1 MQGGRVNR
9 DPFFGN
15 GGPFS
20 GFGSQRSLLSGFFGG
35 RDPFDDPFFTRP
47 FGGLLES
54 SFFGSSGNPFANMH
68 PSPFDN
74 MHPSGYIEQQVPE
87 PKKSRGPI
95 IEELDSDNE
104 KTEGDEEKKEN
115 PRKHGRRSKEPFV
128 EDPDDEAEGEM
139 SSCIMCCRA
148 WYLIYFA
155 ADNVVRVRKQ
165 VYMFVLLVAVRKSK
179 HLQYRNDYSRFN
191 GIESQPQGRRFTFQ
205 SSTVTHGGANGAY
218 YTSSITRRAGSD
230 GVTFEES
237 KEADSATGQATH
249 RVSRGLHN
257 KGHSFTRKLKSDG
270 RVDTMQTL
278 HNLNEDELSGFE
290 EAWKGN
296 AGKHLPGW
304 TGSFTGIDNTG
315 TRSSGQNAQ
324 ARGGGWALPS
334 SEGSQ
339 HSKRIVPDTTVGA
352 GSSHIQ
358 KSGRRKG
365 SSDVKDM
372 NSYPR
377 WKPNN

>member
-1 MQGGRVNR
+1 MQGGRGNR

-15 GGPFS
+15 GSPFG

-47 FGGLLES
+47 FGGLFES
-54 SFFGSSGNPFANMH
+54 TFFGSSGNPFPNMH

-95 IEELDSDNE
+95 IEELDPDNE

-115 PRKHGRRSKEPFV
+115 PRKHGMRSKEPFV
-128 EDPDDEAEGEM
+128 EDPDDEAE
-139 SSCIMCCRA
+139 
-148 WYLIYFA
+148 
-155 ADNVVRVRKQ
+155 
-165 VYMFVLLVAVRKSK
+165 VRKSK

-237 KEADSATGQATH
+237 KEANSATGQATH

-257 KGHSFTRKLKSDG
+257 KGHSLTRKLKSDG

-278 HNLNEDELSGFE
+278 HNLNE
-290 EAWKGN
+290 
-296 AGKHLPGW
+296 
-304 TGSFTGIDNTG
+304 G
-315 TRSSGQNAQ
+315 TSSSGQNAQ
-324 ARGGGWALPS
+324 ARRGGWALPS
-334 SEGSQ
+334 TEGSQ
-339 HSKRIVPDTTVGA
+339 HSERMVPDTTVGA
-352 GSSHIQ
+352 GSSRIQ

-372 NSYPR
+372 NGYPR

>member
-1 MQGGRVNR
+1 MQGGRGNR

-15 GGPFS
+15 GGPFG
-20 GFGSQRSLLSGFFGG
+20 GFGNQRSLLSGFFGG

-47 FGGLLES
+47 FGGLFES

-68 PSPFDN
+68 LSPFDN

-87 PKKSRGPI
+87 PKKSKGPI

-128 EDPDDEAEGEM
+128 EDPDNEAE
-139 SSCIMCCRA
+139 
-148 WYLIYFA
+148 
-155 ADNVVRVRKQ
+155 
-165 VYMFVLLVAVRKSK
+165 VRKSK

-237 KEADSATGQATH
+237 KEANSATGQATH
-249 RVSRGLHN
+249 RVSRGLNN

-304 TGSFTGIDNTG
+304 TGSFTGIDNMG
-315 TRSSGQNAQ
+315 TSSSGQNAQ
-324 ARGGGWALPS
+324 ARRGGWALPS
-334 SEGSQ
+334 TEGSQ
-339 HSKRIVPDTTVGA
+339 HSERMVPDTTVGA
-352 GSSHIQ
+352 GSSRIQ

-372 NSYPR
+372 NGYPR
-377 WKPNN
+377 WKPYN

>member
-1 MQGGRVNR
+1 MQGGRGNR

-15 GGPFS
+15 GGPFG

-47 FGGLLES
+47 FGGLFES
-54 SFFGSSGNPFANMH
+54 TFFGSSGNPFPNMH

-95 IEELDSDNE
+95 IEELDPDNE

-115 PRKHGRRSKEPFV
+115 PRKHGMRSKEPFV
-128 EDPDDEAEGEM
+128 EDPDDEAE
-139 SSCIMCCRA
+139 
-148 WYLIYFA
+148 
-155 ADNVVRVRKQ
+155 
-165 VYMFVLLVAVRKSK
+165 VRKSK

-237 KEADSATGQATH
+237 KEANSATGQATH

-257 KGHSFTRKLKSDG
+257 KGHSLTRKLKSDG

-278 HNLNEDELSGFE
+278 HNLNE
-290 EAWKGN
+290 
-296 AGKHLPGW
+296 
-304 TGSFTGIDNTG
+304 G
-315 TRSSGQNAQ
+315 TSSSGQNAQ
-324 ARGGGWALPS
+324 ARRGGWALPS
-334 SEGSQ
+334 TEGSQ
-339 HSKRIVPDTTVGA
+339 HSERMVPDTTVGA
-352 GSSHIQ
+352 GSSRIQ

-372 NSYPR
+372 NGYPR

>member
-1 MQGGRVNR
+1 MTRSSRV
-9 DPFFGN
+9 
-15 GGPFS
+15 
-20 GFGSQRSLLSGFFGG
+20 RSEVCSSRVSLVPVEILSLICIHLLLTTCI
-35 RDPFDDPFFTRP
+35 D
-47 FGGLLES
+47 
-54 SFFGSSGNPFANMH
+54 

-128 EDPDDEAEGEM
+128 EDPDDEAE
-139 SSCIMCCRA
+139 
-148 WYLIYFA
+148 
-155 ADNVVRVRKQ
+155 
-165 VYMFVLLVAVRKSK
+165 VRKSK

-191 GIESQPQGRRFTFQ
+191 GIESQPQGRRFSFQ

-237 KEADSATGQATH
+237 KEANSATGQATH

-278 HNLNEDELSGFE
+278 HNLNEG
-290 EAWKGN
+290 
-296 AGKHLPGW
+296 
-304 TGSFTGIDNTG
+304 
-315 TRSSGQNAQ
+315 
-324 ARGGGWALPS
+324 
-334 SEGSQ
+334 
-339 HSKRIVPDTTVGA
+339 
-352 GSSHIQ
+352 
-358 KSGRRKG
+358 
-365 SSDVKDM
+365 M
-372 NSYPR
+372 
-377 WKPNN
+377 